1 MPSDEP
7 NGEPFRVNARYWFIT
22 YPQCELPR
30 ATLWDF
36 LHRLGARWSLICTE
50 LHADGH
56 HHLHAVVDWSRK
68 KDTRNPR
75 YLDIENYHP
84 NMQSVKNL
92 NASINYCK
100 KEGDWEE
107 FGEGDQED
115 DDDFV
120 GLARELDEGE
130 YYKRCLKKKMPF
142 NYAQK
147 FHELAKKDKGNT
159 ITSDT
164 PNAGRLR
171 PDLQFLALPEEPT
184 SAVLVG
190 PSGCGKTTWAIQK
203 APKPALL
210 VSHMDDLRYFDP
222 TYHQSLVFD
231 DMKFTHMPLQAQIH
245 IVDQDWP
252 RSIHCRYRTAPI
264 PAKTQKFFTCN
275 EQPFTDHQA
284 IERRITRILN
294 E

>member
-1 MPSDEP
+1 MPLDEP
-7 NGEPFRVNARYWFIT
+7 NGFRLNARYWFAT
-22 YPQCELPR
+22 YPQCGLPR
-30 ATLWDF
+30 ATLWDV
-36 LHRLGARWSLICTE
+36 LCRLGAQWCLVGSE
-50 LHADGH
+50 QHADGSP
-56 HHLHAVVDWSRK
+56 HLHCLIDWGRK
-68 KDTRNPR
+68 KDSRNSR
-75 YLDIENYHP
+75 YLDIEGFHP
-84 NMQSVKNL
+84 NLQAVKNL

-100 KEGDWEE
+100 KEGDFEE
-107 FGEGDQED
+107 FGLAEREDED
-115 DDDFV
+115 DYV
-120 GLARELDEGE
+120 TMAREMDEGE
-130 YYKRCLKKKMPF
+130 YFRTCLKKKIPF
-142 NYAQK
+142 QYAQK
-147 FHELAKKDKGNT
+147 FQDLAKKDKGNT
-159 ITSDT
+159 ITADT
-164 PNAGRLR
+164 PVSGRMR
-171 PDLQFLALPEEPT
+171 PDLQFLALPEEPS

-190 PSGCGKTTWAIQK
+190 PSGCGKTTWAITK

-222 TYHQSLVFD
+222 AYHQSLVFD

-275 EQPFTDHQA
+275 EQPFSDHQA